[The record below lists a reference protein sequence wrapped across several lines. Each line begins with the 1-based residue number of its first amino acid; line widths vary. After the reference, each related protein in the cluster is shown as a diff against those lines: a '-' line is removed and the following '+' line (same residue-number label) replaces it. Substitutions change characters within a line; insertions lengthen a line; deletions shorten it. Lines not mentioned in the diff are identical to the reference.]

1 MWTRSRRR
9 AVSSMAVETT
19 PETRAL
25 WTVLMIFMLGT
36 LAKAL
41 RKKDALDWGEVAAEF
56 IVAGLLAFGFWNLG
70 AVLWATGLGTVRQ
83 LQWFIRLANALIK
96 AGKSGC

>member
-1 MWTRSRRR
+1 
-9 AVSSMAVETT
+9 
-19 PETRAL
+19 
-25 WTVLMIFMLGT
+25 MIFMLGT

-70 AVLWATGLGTVRQ
+70 ALQQLNEHALVVGAVLWATGLGTVRQ